1 MNSDPWQFN
10 HLLRDH
16 NMKKTILAVLASVSA
31 LGAVSAHAADGVPYM
46 GVGVIASEHRYDT
59 GIAGTGVTVSDDKKT
74 EWGGKVFAG
83 YQINPMW
90 AVEGGYTNFGK
101 GDADYTAA
109 GLRGNVETKSE
120 SFYVAGKATYP
131 VAEKVNVFG
140 KLGVAHNRN
149 EVSGNILG
157 VSGKDEYSKNSVYAA
172 VGADYAINEKVSMS
186 LEYEH
191 YGKTGVDYGRRK
203 GGVSLN
209 ARYNF

>member
-1 MNSDPWQFN
+1 
-10 HLLRDH
+10 
-16 NMKKTILAVLASVSA
+16 MKKTILAVLASVSA

-59 GIAGTGVTVSDDKKT
+59 GFPTAGVTVSDDKKT

-90 AVEGGYTNFGK
+90 AVEGGYTSFGK
-101 GDADYTAA
+101 GDADYTVA
-109 GLRGNVETKSE
+109 GVRGSAETKSE
-120 SFYVAGKATYP
+120 SFYVAGKASYP

-157 VSGKDEYSKNSVYAA
+157 LTGKDEFSKNSVYAA

-191 YGKTGVDYGRRK
+191 YGKTGIDYGRRK

>member
-1 MNSDPWQFN
+1 
-10 HLLRDH
+10 
-16 NMKKTILAVLASVSA
+16 MKKTIFAVVAAVSA
-31 LGAVSAHAADGVPYM
+31 LGAVSAHAADGVGVPYM
-46 GVGVIASEHRYDT
+46 GVGVVASEHRYDT
-59 GIAGTGVTVSDDKKT
+59 GFAGAGATVNDDKST

-83 YQINPMW
+83 YQINPMF

-101 GDADYTAA
+101 GDADYTLGAA
-109 GLRGNVETKSE
+109 RANAEAKAE
-120 SFYVAGKATYP
+120 SFYLAGKASYP

-149 EVSGNILG
+149 EVRVSTLG
-157 VSGKDEYSKNSVYAA
+157 LSSKDEFSKNSVYAA

-209 ARYNF
+209 ARYSF

>member
-1 MNSDPWQFN
+1 
-10 HLLRDH
+10 
-16 NMKKTILAVLASVSA
+16 MKKTILAVLASVSA

-59 GIAGTGVTVSDDKKT
+59 GFVGAGATVSDDKKT

-101 GDADYTAA
+101 GDADYTAGA
-109 GLRGNVETKSE
+109 LRGNAETKSE

-149 EVSGNILG
+149 EVSGNFLG
-157 VSGKDEYSKNSVYAA
+157 LSGKEDFSKNSVYAA